1 MSMNPYMPYTPYM
14 PQDAYMQDQMALRQR
29 IDNLSQAQQ
38 QYKAQPQPNVN
49 WIQVTG
55 IDGARNQIVQ
65 PGTTAWMMDNNAP
78 YFYVKSVDGVGS
90 VTFKAFEFHE
100 VQANNPQPVVENH
113 KRKYIYFVGKSCKI
127 AKCICYSFQ
136 SDSDSY
142 HTDTVTIH

>member
-1 MSMNPYMPYTPYM
+1 MNPYMSYTPYM

-49 WIQVTG
+49 WIQVAG

-78 YFYVKSVDGVGS
+78 SLIQIRMCLTQLVRHRETY
-90 VTFKAFEFHE
+90 
-100 VQANNPQPVVENH
+100 
-113 KRKYIYFVGKSCKI
+113 
-127 AKCICYSFQ
+127 
-136 SDSDSY
+136 
-142 HTDTVTIH
+142 